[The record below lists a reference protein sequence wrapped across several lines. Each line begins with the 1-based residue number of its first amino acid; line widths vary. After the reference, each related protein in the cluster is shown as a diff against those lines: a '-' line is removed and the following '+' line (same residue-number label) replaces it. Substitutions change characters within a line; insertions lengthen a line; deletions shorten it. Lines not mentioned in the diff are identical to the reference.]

1 MRTNVYIDGF
11 NFYYG
16 CLRRSTYKW
25 LNLERF
31 CDLVLPKNQVKR
43 IIYCTARVLSRP
55 HDPDQPLR
63 QLTYL
68 RALATLP
75 RVTVE
80 FGNFLVGVT
89 RAPLV
94 ESEPQSGR
102 WLMAGNQPVLKTDGQ
117 GNVVTDWILKTEEKG
132 SDVNLGSHL
141 LRDAY
146 RNDCDCAVV
155 ISNDSD
161 LLTPLRMAQ
170 QDQGLII
177 GLIPPRPKGSL
188 ELKKLSSFVIHPR
201 AHHFGDAQFPD
212 AFEDE
217 HGTITKPAAW

>member
-1 MRTNVYIDGF
+1 VRTNVYIDGF
-11 NFYYG
+11 NLYYG
-16 CLRRSTYKW
+16 RLKRSPYKW
-25 LNLERF
+25 LDLERF
-31 CDLVLPKNQVKR
+31 CDSILPKNQVQR
-43 IIYCTARVLSRP
+43 IIYCTAKVLSRP

-80 FGNFLVGVT
+80 FGTFLVGVT

-94 ESEPQSGR
+94 ESDPQTGR
-102 WLMAGNQPVLKTDGQ
+102 WQMAGNQPLLKTDPQ

-146 RNDCDCAVV
+146 RGDCDCAVV

-161 LLTPLRMAQ
+161 LITPLRMAQ
-170 QDQGLII
+170 QDRGIII
-177 GLIPPRPKGSL
+177 GLIPPRPKGSF
-188 ELKKLSSFVIHPR
+188 ELKRLASFVVSPR
-201 AHHFGDAQFPD
+201 VHHFANSQFPNTFSD
-212 AFEDE
+212 A
-217 HGTITKPAAW
+217 HGVITKPAAW